1 LNDLKTSI
9 KEYWQD
15 SWTKRIKDE
24 HTIKLNLAKK
34 DKIKQF
40 LDGFHFN
47 GLKKLDIGCGPC
59 HHAIMQ
65 KWDNYTGVDYS
76 EKALDFAR
84 KALPS
89 ARFYN
94 MDILDIP
101 EEKYDVF
108 MAFDTLEHIDITDAL
123 VKKIRILSSESAV
136 FIGNI
141 PLTKFTIHDDN
152 VEHLIDYNML
162 SDFLIRCGFPLIRTE
177 SFYTKGRTFNKSL
190 VFLPFMLFFAEK
202 HYGE

>member
-1 LNDLKTSI
+1 LENLKTYI
-9 KEYWQD
+9 KQYWQD
-15 SWTKRIKDE
+15 SWSKRIKSE

-34 DKIKQF
+34 DKIQQF
-40 LDGFHFN
+40 LGQFHFN

-59 HHAIMQ
+59 HHAILQ
-65 KWDNYTGVDYS
+65 KWDNYTGVDFS
-76 EKALDFAR
+76 DKAIEFAK
-84 KALPS
+84 KALPN

-101 EEKYDVF
+101 EEQYDVI
-108 MAFDTLEHIDITDAL
+108 MAFDTLEHVEITDAL
-123 VKKIRILSSESAV
+123 VEKIKKISAPDAI

-152 VEHLIDYNML
+152 VEHLIDYNKL
-162 SDFLIRCGFPLIRTE
+162 SDFLIACKFPIIRTE

-190 VFLPFMLFFAEK
+190 VFLPFMLFYAER
-202 HYGE
+202 HYA